1 MQTSLKYGF
10 RQNITETRKLK
21 WCDTHSLKL
30 FSARVALEWSG
41 VKFQAA
47 RWHRKVSFENSAV
60 RSGIIDSKKVWVND
74 FQLDCTTSPFNSGQ
88 LGQTRHQVFRVT
100 KFSHHINAQYLK
112 SFCAVIS

>member
-1 MQTSLKYGF
+1 MQTSLKCGF

-47 RWHRKVSFENSAV
+47 RWHRKVSFEISAV

-88 LGQTRHQVFRVT
+88 LG
-100 KFSHHINAQYLK
+100 
-112 SFCAVIS
+112 